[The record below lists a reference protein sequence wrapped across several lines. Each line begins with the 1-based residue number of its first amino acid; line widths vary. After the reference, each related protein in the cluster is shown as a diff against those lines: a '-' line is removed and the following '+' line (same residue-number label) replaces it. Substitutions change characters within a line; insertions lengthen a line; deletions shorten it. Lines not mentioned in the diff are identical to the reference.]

1 MVMTR
6 ISHRDRALAALNH
19 QEPDRTPID
28 FGGASPTRI
37 KRTAYV
43 RLVEHLGISSEGA
56 REQGGELADVMNPS
70 EAVLERLDV
79 DFRGLYLRESVGSTR
94 LDANSYTDEY
104 GVLWGRIREGQNFIV
119 RRGPLQRDDL
129 TVRDVERHAWPN
141 GKDPARVEGLRA
153 EALRLR
159 GETDCALVLNLR
171 SSVVERT
178 LFLRGFTEFLTD
190 LMLNPA
196 LVQAVLEHMLQYGC
210 DVADT
215 ALREV
220 GDLVDVVEISDDMAG
235 EDRPFFSPE
244 TFRTQIKPYLRKLVD
259 SIKSRTKA
267 KIVQH
272 NDGAIFDLIGDLIDV
287 GIDAINP
294 AQVSARGMGDTKR
307 LKQVYGDN
315 MCFWGGIDTHRLL
328 PFGTPE
334 QVASETKKIIDD
346 LGREGGLV
354 LASVHNIQDEVPPAN
369 VVAMFDTATNYR
381 LSDNR

>member
-1 MVMTR
+1 MTT
-6 ISHRDRALAALNH
+6 ITHRERALTALNH

-37 KRTAYV
+37 KRAAYV
-43 RLVEHLGISSEGA
+43 KLVEHLGLPSEGA
-56 REQGGELADVMNPS
+56 SEQGGELADVMNPS
-70 EAVLERLDV
+70 EAVLKRLDV
-79 DFRGLYLRESVGSTR
+79 DFRGLYLRESVGSIR

-104 GVLWGRIREGQNFIV
+104 GVLWGRSREGLNFIV
-119 RRGPLQRDDL
+119 QRGPLQRDDL
-129 TVRDVERHAWPN
+129 TVRDVELHTWPD
-141 GKDPARVEGLRA
+141 GRDPARVKDLRT

-159 GETDCALVLNLR
+159 SETDCALVLNLR

-196 LVQAVLEHMLQYGC
+196 LVQVILEHMLQYGC
-210 DVADT
+210 DVAET
-215 ALREV
+215 TLQEV

-244 TFRTQIKPYLRKLVD
+244 TFRRQIKPYLRKLVD
-259 SIKSRTKA
+259 AIKSRTKA

-294 AQVSARGMGDTKR
+294 AQVSARGMEDTKR
-307 LKQVYGDN
+307 LKKVYGDN
-315 MCFWGGIDTHRLL
+315 MSFWGGIDTHRLL

-334 QVASETKKIIDD
+334 QVASETRKIIED

-354 LASVHNIQDEVPPAN
+354 LASVHNIQDDVPPTN
-369 VVAMFDTATNYR
+369 VVAMFDTATHHR
-381 LSDNR
+381 LSGNR